1 MRNKT
6 MAKWIIGRLKEPST
20 YAGFAGLAG
29 AFGIAEPLYQ
39 ASAGVIMA
47 VAALLAVL
55 LAEKPAE

>member
-1 MRNKT
+1 MSS
-6 MAKWIIGRLKEPST
+6 WIIGRLKEPST

-39 ASAGVIMA
+39 ATTGVIMA

-55 LAEKPAE
+55 LAEKPAD